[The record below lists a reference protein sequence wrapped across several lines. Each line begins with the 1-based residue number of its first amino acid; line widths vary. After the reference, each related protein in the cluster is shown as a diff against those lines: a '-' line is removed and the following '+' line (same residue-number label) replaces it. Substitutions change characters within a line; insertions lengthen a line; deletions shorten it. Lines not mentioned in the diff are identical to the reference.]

1 MRGGSGG
8 CPGGGQGLRLSFEHL
23 QNGGGKGLPKLN
35 KCEQGGKGFKFMG
48 IL

>member
-1 MRGGSGG
+1 MRGGSG
-8 CPGGGQGLRLSFEHL
+8 CGGEGGLRLSSEHS

-35 KCEQGGKGFKFMG
+35 KCEQGGRGSKFMG